1 MFRFIKNNRLR
12 ISIVAILLFFLLYLA
27 VQVDSERSENWYTAT
42 IQTISYPFQATFHFF
57 KKQITDA
64 WNSYIWLIDVNE
76 ENDRLWERVWV
87 LEEENA
93 QAREIRLAHDRL
105 REALEFKKKDPNI
118 KVFAEVVFEVKK
130 PFFQLIV
137 IDKGSDDGIR
147 PNFAVVSPEGIIG
160 KIQSVTSSQ
169 SVVQLITDS
178 RSQFPVLIQRT
189 RTKAMAYGS
198 LDGNL
203 TIKRIPR
210 RLELFKDDQ
219 IVTSGLAGVYPKGF
233 PVGKVDVINK
243 KHFGLFQTVTLI
255 PSVDLTKI
263 EEVAVILRN
272 VNSIH
277 QPLFTEID

>member
-12 ISIVAILLFFLLYLA
+12 ISIILILLFFLLYLA
-27 VQVDSERSENWYTAT
+27 VQVDSERSENWYSAT
-42 IQTISYPFQATFHFF
+42 IQTVSYPFQATFHFF
-57 KKQITDA
+57 KKNINNA
-64 WNSYIWLIDVNE
+64 WNSYIWLIEVNE
-76 ENDRLWERVWV
+76 ENDRLWERVWT

-93 QAREIRLAHDRL
+93 QGREIRLGYDRL
-105 REALEFKKKDPNI
+105 RKALEFKKKDPNV

-130 PFFQLIV
+130 PFFQLI
-137 IDKGSDDGIR
+137 IINKGSEDGIR
-147 PNFAVVSPEGIIG
+147 PNFAVVSPEGVIG

-203 TIKRIPR
+203 TIQRIPR

-219 IVTSGLAGVYPKGF
+219 VVTSGLAGVYPKGF

-243 KHFGLFQTVTLI
+243 KHFGLFQTVTLT
-255 PSVDLTKI
+255 PSVDLSKI

-277 QPLFTEID
+277 QPLFTDID